1 MLRHLLTLLRNTGTS
16 IQCSVFSLSLRFLQG
31 FGNLAGNEKNKTML
45 NKGLRDE
52 EKIRIDNVLKTL
64 RTLIFVP
71 YPLNIQQKTDIEDQ
85 LKEFGLNL
93 ETLIDY
99 SNEELISLLMRLHL
113 DWDHLEQF
121 ADLLLEFSK
130 AEEYNFQEKA
140 LAIYQYIQQKSNVF
154 SFGINSKI
162 NSLKNK

>member
-1 MLRHLLTLLRNTGTS
+1 
-16 IQCSVFSLSLRFLQG
+16 
-31 FGNLAGNEKNKTML
+31 ML

-71 YPLNIQQKTDIEDQ
+71 YPLENAQITDIENQ
-85 LKEFGLNL
+85 LKDFGLNL
-93 ETLIDY
+93 ETLADY
-99 SNEELISLLMRLHL
+99 SDEELISLLMRLHF

-130 AEEYNFQEKA
+130 SEEYDFQEKA
-140 LAIYQYIQQKSNVF
+140 LAIYQYIQQESKVF
-154 SFGINSKI
+154 SFGINTKI
-162 NSLKNK
+162 ASAKAKK